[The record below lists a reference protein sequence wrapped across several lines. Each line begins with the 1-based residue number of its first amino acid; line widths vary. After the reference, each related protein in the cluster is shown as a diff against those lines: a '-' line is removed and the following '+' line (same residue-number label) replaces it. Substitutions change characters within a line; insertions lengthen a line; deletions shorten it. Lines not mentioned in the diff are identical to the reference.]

1 MDNVINLEAAAD
13 LDRKYFLAFL
23 KGLAQIKYKDLI
35 TKLKIKEG
43 EALDAQMDLE
53 FLYNNLFDPEQ
64 FSADKFNQ
72 LVENGMHVIADLL
85 EMNMSRD
92 ALEEYLNRK
101 INAREETRKV
111 IAQFWKQESVS
122 LL

>member
-13 LDRKYFLAFL
+13 LDRKYYLAFL

-85 EMNMSRD
+85 ELIMSRD

-111 IAQFWKQESVS
+111 IA
-122 LL
+122 

>member
-1 MDNVINLEAAAD
+1 MDNVINLEVAAD

-53 FLYNNLFDPEQ
+53 FLYNNLFDPEL